1 MSVAEYQEIIG
12 DLLKQIYPPGSVKT
26 EWKSEFDERI
36 YSPRIDI
43 AVGPFS
49 VVDGTN
55 LQQLYDDLF
64 RGSSSLFT
72 SLVDLHLCNLGLFNN
87 NFTNEIRDRL
97 ILQKMGQIERTNR
110 NSRCFLA
117 VEIENK
123 VSRKHLMG
131 GAINCS
137 VLGRIGVAVGY
148 TPKMFKAFLNL
159 YRYFEYLRNVG
170 KTTFDTSNLV
180 IVDHTQFEATIRNH
194 AGLRNAR
201 PVV

>member
-12 DLLKQIYPPGSVKT
+12 GLLKQIYPPGSVKT

-55 LQQLYDDLF
+55 LEQLYDDLF
-64 RGSSSLFT
+64 IGSSGLLT
-72 SLVDLHLCNLGLFNN
+72 SLVDLHLCNLGLVNN
-87 NFTNEIRDRL
+87 DFTNETRDRL
-97 ILQKMGQIERTNR
+97 IFQKMERLQGTNR

-137 VLGRIGVAVGY
+137 VLGRIGVAIGY

-170 KTTFDTSNLV
+170 KNTFDTSNLV
-180 IVDHTQFEATIRNH
+180 IVNHTQFEATIRNH
-194 AGLRNAR
+194 VGFRNAL
-201 PVV
+201 PGA

>member
-12 DLLKQIYPPGSVKT
+12 GLLKQIYPPGSVKT
-26 EWKSEFDERI
+26 EWKSEFDGRI

-55 LQQLYDDLF
+55 LEQLYDDLF
-64 RGSSSLFT
+64 IGSSGLLT
-72 SLVDLHLCNLGLFNN
+72 SLVDLHLCNLGLVNN
-87 NFTNEIRDRL
+87 DFTNETRDRL
-97 ILQKMGQIERTNR
+97 IFQKMERLQGTNR

-131 GAINCS
+131 GSKFGGQSYIIHFTKKRIFATADNR
-137 VLGRIGVAVGY
+137 VLKVNPQR
-148 TPKMFKAFLNL
+148 
-159 YRYFEYLRNVG
+159 LRLSQALKTLSDNGSGEEG
-170 KTTFDTSNLV
+170 K
-180 IVDHTQFEATIRNH
+180 
-194 AGLRNAR
+194 
-201 PVV
+201 